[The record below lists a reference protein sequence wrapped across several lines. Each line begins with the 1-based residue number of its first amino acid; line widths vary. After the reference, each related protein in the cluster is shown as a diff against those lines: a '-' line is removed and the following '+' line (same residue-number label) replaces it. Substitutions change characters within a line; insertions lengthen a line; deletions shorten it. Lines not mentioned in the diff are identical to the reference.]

1 MNNLSHTRVFL
12 VTVNK
17 SIQRQKKI
25 LAIGKELVLQKLSLY
40 LINKFGPVDARIS
53 VIYVRNP
60 PMGIL

>member
-40 LINKFGPVDARIS
+40 LINKFGIVDARIS